1 MADSNAPDRHTES
14 RFKFFVHVYEWA
26 SKALQ
31 RIMAATDKN
40 AKLPLWER
48 CFASSSGLFVV
59 VAMVAG
65 PSWIYSPN
73 AMYAFANVMSNSPVL
88 AGLPILGFFSFFSL
102 VCASLQPLG
111 AFSEHFL
118 RSFLLLPFMGIMFYG
133 LLSIMMLVI
142 HIAWIMIK
150 FSTGG

>member
-1 MADSNAPDRHTES
+1 MADANAPDRHAET
-14 RFKFFVHVYEWA
+14 RFKFLVLVFEWA
-26 SKALQ
+26 SKSLK
-31 RIMAATDKN
+31 RIMAAADRD
-40 AKLPLWER
+40 ARLPLWER
-48 CFASSSGLFVV
+48 FFASGSGLFVV
-59 VAMVAG
+59 VAMVAA

-73 AMYAFANVMSNSPVL
+73 AMYAFADVVSKSPML
-88 AGLPILGFFSFFSL
+88 AGLPILGFFSFFAL

-133 LLSIMMLVI
+133 LASIMLLVI
-142 HIAWIMIK
+142 NIAWILLK